1 MKTLARLLLLLL
13 PVLFVAGCATAATR
27 ETRTVAPFSE
37 ISLGGSPN
45 VVLRQGSPQKVEV
58 EGDAEDVALLETVV
72 DGRRLRIRRKSNN
85 SRSWG
90 RDYQHSITIYITVPD
105 VNALSVSGSGNIKAL
120 TDIQSHNLQLSVSGS
135 GNIELPQMQADKTD
149 MSISGSGNISAT
161 GVCPVVGVRISGSGN
176 VQAARLRAESCDVR
190 IAGSGNLRVQ
200 ATKTLQA
207 SIAGSGDVYVTG
219 NPRVS
224 SSTAGSGRVHSS

>member
-1 MKTLARLLLLLL
+1 MKMLVRFFLLLL
-13 PVLFVAGCATAATR
+13 PAVLLACTTTAATR

-58 EGDAEDVALLETVV
+58 EGDADDLAQLETVV
-72 DGRRLRIRRKSNN
+72 DGRRLRIRRKSN
-85 SRSWG
+85 SSWSFG
-90 RDYQHSITIYITVPD
+90 SQHSITLYITAPD

-120 TDIQSHNLQLSVSGS
+120 TDIQAHNLQLSVSGS

-149 MSISGSGNISAT
+149 ISISGSGNISVT

-176 VQAARLRAESCDVR
+176 VQAARLRTESCDVR

>member
-13 PVLFVAGCATAATR
+13 PVLFMAGCATAATR

-105 VNALSVSGSGNIKAL
+105 VNALSVSGSGTIKAA

-135 GNIELPQMQADKTD
+135 GSLLLPTMQADAVD
-149 MSISGSGNISAT
+149 MAISGSGGIRVAGICPKQDVRVSGSGSVEASKLQSETSSVHISGSGN
-161 GVCPVVGVRISGSGN
+161 
-176 VQAARLRAESCDVR
+176 ARVHVTKTLDAR
-190 IAGSGNLRVQ
+190 IAGSGSVF
-200 ATKTLQA
+200 T
-207 SIAGSGDVYVTG
+207 TG